1 MAVVAQLSNL
11 APGPLSFGC
20 MIKIIDTKSVCRVG
34 NVGRCE
40 LRLTLILFPLQIF
53 KAYVKHS

>member
-40 LRLTLILFPLQIF
+40 LRLTNFVSFTNIQSLC
-53 KAYVKHS
+53 KA